1 MDKKDEGLKKEVW
14 AYFEEF
20 QTVYFTTCDGNQP
33 RVRPVSLIHFQDK
46 FWVATGTQNAKVRQ
60 IHENNNIEFCMLLE
74 SGGNSG
80 YIRGAG
86 KAVTVKGK
94 ETKKLLAD
102 NMPFFKEFWKDADDP
117 NYTLYEIVVKEVE
130 YLKPGVFEVKR
141 FPLSS

>member
-1 MDKKDEGLKKEVW
+1 MDKEYEGLKREVW
-14 AYFEEF
+14 AYFEKF

-33 RVRPVSLIHFQDK
+33 RVRPVSLIHFDDK

-60 IHENNNIEFCMLLE
+60 IRENNNIEFCMLLE
-74 SGGNSG
+74 SGENSG

-86 KAVTVKGK
+86 EAVTVKDK

-117 NYTLYEIVVKEVE
+117 NYTLFELVVREIE
-130 YLKPGVFEVKR
+130 YLRPRSMQAEKFR
-141 FPLSS
+141 L